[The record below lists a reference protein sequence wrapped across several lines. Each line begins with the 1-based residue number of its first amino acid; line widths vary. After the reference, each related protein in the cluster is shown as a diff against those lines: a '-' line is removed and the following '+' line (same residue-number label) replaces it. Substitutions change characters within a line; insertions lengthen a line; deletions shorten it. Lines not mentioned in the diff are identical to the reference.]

1 MQSFVQYTP
10 TEIVFGRD
18 AEGQTGKEVRKW
30 GGSHVLLVYG
40 GGSVIKS
47 GLLERIK
54 TVLSENEILYEEIGG
69 VKPNPRLS
77 LVEEGV
83 RKGLAAGVDMVVAV
97 GGGSAI
103 DSAKAMAHGIAN
115 PDSNLWDIWTG
126 KVPLEKSIPVGVILT
141 IAAAGSEMSNSAV
154 ITNEKLGRK
163 QGISTDLN
171 RPKFAIM
178 NPELT
183 YTLPKYQLA
192 CGIADI
198 MMHTLE
204 RYFTQIEGNQLT
216 DEIAEGL
223 LRTVIENGAQAFEN
237 QMDYDSM
244 SELMWCSSISHNG
257 LTGLGRKK
265 VFPVHK
271 MGHELGAKYDVA
283 HGASLTAVW
292 EAWALYSYEAGVER
306 FARFGRKVWG
316 IEGKGD
322 QETALEA
329 IGRMAE
335 FFKMLKLPVSIGE
348 LECGVLPD
356 KVLEEMA
363 AGAMGSTD
371 IMSQFKEYRTDDIYE
386 IYKKAN
392 H

>member
-10 TEIVFGRD
+10 TEIVFGRG
-18 AEGQTGKEVRKW
+18 AEQQTGEEVKKW

-54 TVLSENEILYEEIGG
+54 KVLSENGILYEEIGG

-83 RKGLAAGVDMVVAV
+83 RKGLDSGVDMVVAV

-115 PDSNLWDIWTG
+115 PGVDLWDIWTG
-126 KVPLEKSIPVGVILT
+126 KVPLEKSIPVGVVLT
-141 IAAAGSEMSNSAV
+141 IAAAGSEMSNSSV

-171 RPKFAIM
+171 RPKFAIL

-204 RYFTQIEGNQLT
+204 RYFTQVEGNQLT

-223 LRTVIENGAQAFEN
+223 LRTVIENGAKAYEN
-237 QMDYDSM
+237 QTDYDSM
-244 SELMWCSSISHNG
+244 SELMWCRD
-257 LTGLGRKK
+257 RKS
-265 VFPVHK
+265 VV
-271 MGHELGAKYDVA
+271 
-283 HGASLTAVW
+283 
-292 EAWALYSYEAGVER
+292 
-306 FARFGRKVWG
+306 
-316 IEGKGD
+316 
-322 QETALEA
+322 
-329 IGRMAE
+329 
-335 FFKMLKLPVSIGE
+335 
-348 LECGVLPD
+348 
-356 KVLEEMA
+356 
-363 AGAMGSTD
+363 
-371 IMSQFKEYRTDDIYE
+371 
-386 IYKKAN
+386 
-392 H
+392 